1 MLSALKFS
9 KKLNDMKTTILFAL
23 DLKTD
28 EILISES
35 EKGTNKVNLIE
46 RIQRNKNELLFDA
59 IVTLTRIASSAD
71 IDLAI
76 FKAMDKVCQMI
87 YSKHVENKR

>member
-1 MLSALKFS
+1 MLPALKFS
-9 KKLNDMKTTILFAL
+9 KNLNDMKTTILFAL
-23 DLKTD
+23 DLKTE
-28 EILISES
+28 EILISET
-35 EKGTNKVNLIE
+35 EKGSNKVNLIE
-46 RIQRNKNELLFDA
+46 RIQRKDNELLYDA

-87 YSKHVENKR
+87 YSKHVETK

>member
-1 MLSALKFS
+1 
-9 KKLNDMKTTILFAL
+9 MKTTILFAL
-23 DLKTD
+23 DLENE

-35 EKGTNKVNLIE
+35 EKGSNKVNLIE
-46 RIQRNKNELLFDA
+46 RIQRKNNELLFDA

-87 YSKHVENKR
+87 YSKHVENK

>member
-1 MLSALKFS
+1 
-9 KKLNDMKTTILFAL
+9 MKTTILFAL
-23 DLKTD
+23 DLKTE

-35 EKGTNKVNLIE
+35 EKGSNKVNLIE
-46 RIQRNKNELLFDA
+46 RIQRKKNELLFDA

-76 FKAMDKVCQMI
+76 FKAKDKVCQMI
-87 YSKHVENKR
+87 YNKHVETK

>member
-1 MLSALKFS
+1 MLPALKFS

-35 EKGTNKVNLIE
+35 EKGSNKVNLIE
-46 RIQRNKNELLFDA
+46 RIERNKNELLFDA

-87 YSKHVENKR
+87 YSKHVENK

>member
-1 MLSALKFS
+1 
-9 KKLNDMKTTILFAL
+9 LFAL
-23 DLKTD
+23 DLKTE
-28 EILISES
+28 EILISET
-35 EKGTNKVNLIE
+35 EKGSNKVNLIE
-46 RIQRNKNELLFDA
+46 RIQRKDNELLYDA

-87 YSKHVENKR
+87 YSKHVENK

>member
-1 MLSALKFS
+1 
-9 KKLNDMKTTILFAL
+9 MKTTILFAL
-23 DLKTD
+23 DLKTE
-28 EILISES
+28 EILISET
-35 EKGTNKVNLIE
+35 EKGSNKVNLIE
-46 RIQRNKNELLFDA
+46 RIQRKDNELLFDA

-87 YSKHVENKR
+87 YNKHVETK

>member
-1 MLSALKFS
+1 
-9 KKLNDMKTTILFAL
+9 MKTTILFAL
-23 DLKTD
+23 DLKTE

-35 EKGTNKVNLIE
+35 EKGSNKVNLIE
-46 RIQRNKNELLFDA
+46 SIQRKDNELLFDA
-59 IVTLTRIASSAD
+59 VVTLTRIASSAD

-87 YSKHVENKR
+87 YNKHVETK

>member
-1 MLSALKFS
+1 MLPALKFS
-9 KKLNDMKTTILFAL
+9 KNLNDMKTTILFAL

-35 EKGTNKVNLIE
+35 EKGSNKVNLIE

-87 YSKHVENKR
+87 YSKHVENK

>member
-1 MLSALKFS
+1 MLPALKFS
-9 KKLNDMKTTILFAL
+9 KNLNDMKTTILFAL

-35 EKGTNKVNLIE
+35 EKGSNKVNLIE
-46 RIQRNKNELLFDA
+46 RIERNKNELLFDA
-59 IVTLTRIASSAD
+59 IVTLTRIASSAN

-87 YSKHVENKR
+87 YSKHVENK

>member
-1 MLSALKFS
+1 
-9 KKLNDMKTTILFAL
+9 MKTTILFAL
-23 DLKTD
+23 DLKTE
-28 EILISES
+28 EILISET
-35 EKGTNKVNLIE
+35 EKGSNKVNLIE
-46 RIQRNKNELLFDA
+46 RIQRKDNELLFDA

-87 YSKHVENKR
+87 YSKHGETK

>member
-9 KKLNDMKTTILFAL
+9 KNLNDMKTTILFAL

-87 YSKHVENKR
+87 YSKHVENK

>member
-1 MLSALKFS
+1 
-9 KKLNDMKTTILFAL
+9 MKTTILFAL
-23 DLKTD
+23 DLKTE

-35 EKGTNKVNLIE
+35 EKGSNKVNLIE
-46 RIQRNKNELLFDA
+46 RIQRKDNELLFDA
-59 IVTLTRIASSAD
+59 VVTLTRIASSAD

-87 YSKHVENKR
+87 YNKHVETK

>member
-1 MLSALKFS
+1 MLPALKFS
-9 KKLNDMKTTILFAL
+9 KNSNDMKTTILFAL

-35 EKGTNKVNLIE
+35 EKGSNEVNLIE
-46 RIQRNKNELLFDA
+46 RIERNKNELLFDA

-76 FKAMDKVCQMI
+76 FK
-87 YSKHVENKR
+87 

>member
-1 MLSALKFS
+1 MLPALKFS
-9 KKLNDMKTTILFAL
+9 KNLNDMKTTILFAL

-35 EKGTNKVNLIE
+35 EKGSNKVNLIE
-46 RIQRNKNELLFDA
+46 RIERNKNELLFDA

-87 YSKHVENKR
+87 YSKHVENK

>member
-71 IDLAI
+71 FDLAI

-87 YSKHVENKR
+87 YSKHVENK

>member
-1 MLSALKFS
+1 
-9 KKLNDMKTTILFAL
+9 MKTTILFAL
-23 DLKTD
+23 DLKTE

-35 EKGTNKVNLIE
+35 EKGINKVNLIE
-46 RIQRNKNELLFDA
+46 RIQRKNNELLFDA

-87 YSKHVENKR
+87 YSKHVENK